1 LQYPPKLKVPPL
13 PVRELG
19 AAAQPVFFFPYDG
32 EWPWMSLV
40 VRTTDAAA
48 GAGVVRGAIA
58 RFDPSLPVPTIEPM
72 SESIRRA
79 TALPRFRVRLVG
91 AFASAAVLL
100 AALGLYGVM
109 SYVIRRR
116 TREIGIRLALGAV
129 PGRINRMVIRDG
141 GRIALAGLV
150 VGTVASLAMARVLR
164 PLLFE
169 TNGFE
174 PAVYGAVLVLLAV
187 LTLAATLPAA
197 RRAMRIDPAE
207 ILKEED

>member
-1 LQYPPKLKVPPL
+1 
-13 PVRELG
+13 VRSG
-19 AAAQPVFFFPYDG
+19 R
-32 EWPWMSLV
+32 SC
-40 VRTTDAAA
+40 
-48 GAGVVRGAIA
+48 
-58 RFDPSLPVPTIEPM
+58 
-72 SESIRRA
+72 
-79 TALPRFRVRLVG
+79 LVG
-91 AFASAAVLL
+91 AFAAAAVLL

-129 PGRINRMVIRDG
+129 PGHVNRMVIRDG

-150 VGTVASLAMARVLR
+150 IGAVASLAVARVLR

-169 TNGFE
+169 TSAFE
-174 PAVYGAVLVLLAV
+174 PAVYGAVLVLLTL

-197 RRAMRIDPAE
+197 RRAMRIDPAK